1 METQQLRHALE
12 NTGLTQY
19 EASAY
24 VALVE
29 LGTASAVEIADASDV
44 PQARIYDVLRDLES
58 DGYVETY
65 EQESLH
71 ARAHDPSEVLDDLH
85 DYAETITDAAAE
97 IERRWERPELADHKV
112 SVVKRFETVLD
123 RARDAIRT
131 AENEIEAALTPD
143 TFRELSDVLEGARD
157 RNVVVKL
164 TISPTAGREVDI
176 DAIRDELERAATEV
190 RHRRLPTP
198 FLVLCDRTTVCFAPE
213 QSLSATGEYGVL
225 VDDYSL
231 SRMLDWYFQTALWD
245 YWEVVYSARDGNM
258 PAVYTNLRECI
269 RDIEPVLDDGGR
281 VIVTVEGRERAE
293 GGNLRLTG
301 SVVDV
306 TYTGSDD
313 AGESPPLAAFV
324 EEATIRLDTDD
335 GVYEVG
341 GWGALF
347 EDIEA
352 RRIVVEAVE

>member
-1 METQQLRHALE
+1 METEKLRRALE

-29 LGTASAVEIADASDV
+29 LGTASAVEVADASDV

-58 DGYVETY
+58 EGYVETY

-71 ARAHDPSEVLDDLH
+71 ARAHDPSEVLEDLH

-112 SVVKRFETVLD
+112 SVVKRFETVID
-123 RARDAIRT
+123 RARDAIEA
-131 AENEIEAALTPD
+131 AENEIQAALTPD
-143 TFRELSDVLEGARD
+143 TFRDLGPALRD
-157 RNVVVKL
+157 ALDRDLVIKL
-164 TISPTAGREVDI
+164 TITPTAGREVDV
-176 DAIRDELERAATEV
+176 DALRDELERSATEV
-190 RHRRLPTP
+190 RIRRLPTP
-198 FLVLCDRTTVCFAPE
+198 FLVLCDRTTVFFAPE

-245 YWEVVYSARDGNM
+245 YWEVVYSARDGDL

-269 RDIEPVLDDGGR
+269 RDIAPLVNAGR
-281 VIVTVEGRERAE
+281 RVVATVEGRERS
-293 GGNLRLTG
+293 GGEDLRLTG
-301 SVVDV
+301 SVESV
-306 TYTGSDD
+306 TYGGSDAD
-313 AGESPPLAAFV
+313 GTSPPLAAFV
-324 EEATIRLDTDD
+324 EEATIDLQTPD